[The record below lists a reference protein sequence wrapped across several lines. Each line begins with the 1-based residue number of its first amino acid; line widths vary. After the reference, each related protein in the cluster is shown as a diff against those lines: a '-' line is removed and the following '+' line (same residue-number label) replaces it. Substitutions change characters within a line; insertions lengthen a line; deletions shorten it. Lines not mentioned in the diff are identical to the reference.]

1 MKSRTMVLPFKV
13 TKETTCL
20 TERRKLTR
28 EHSTTGKRLVAHR
41 YQSTTESQRQ
51 ADIRIKL
58 SLLNVSFEYS
68 FRLNMGNVSV
78 THDVRASMEVLYML
92 GYQLIHM
99 TCWRSSDKETK
110 AYPIICIPIHYANWS
125 YPKRKRRNRLWSQDL
140 NIPHGYGASVVVKY
154 GKAVIMAKGRSYCVP
169 KQKLI
174 REEILK

>member
-20 TERRKLTR
+20 TERRKLIR

-41 YQSTTESQRQ
+41 YQSKTASQCQ

-78 THDVRASMEVLYML
+78 THDVSTNMKDRDVF
-92 GYQLIHM
+92 GYHRTHM
-99 TCWRSSDKETK
+99 TCWGSSDKETK
-110 AYPIICIPIHYANWS
+110 AYPIICIPIHYTNWR

-154 GKAVIMAKGRSYCVP
+154 GRAVIMAKGRSYCVP